1 MHNLIYLAVGAAAVL
16 GTLAM
21 VYGDPTALEQYTPVA
36 EAPPLP
42 GPPPL
47 DEDHDDDPD
56 AENDVY
62 PRNWDFG

>member
-1 MHNLIYLAVGAAAVL
+1 MHALLYLSISAAALL

-47 DEDHDDDPD
+47 DEDQDDD
-56 AENDVY
+56 AEADVY
-62 PRNWDFG
+62 ARDWDFG

>member
-1 MHNLIYLAVGAAAVL
+1 MHALIYLAVGTVAGL
-16 GTLAM
+16 GALAM

-47 DEDHDDDPD
+47 DDDQDD
-56 AENDVY
+56 ADDAFTS
-62 PRNWDFG
+62 NWGVDG